1 MHDSEPI
8 NCHLVIADN
17 EGQAGEEL
25 QPRSV
30 STSSSGSASLTAP
43 DSKFFSFQC
52 DCGKCTIL
60 GHVTGRDKCLS
71 SKPPQ
76 IKRCTRDTACSD
88 TVSATEIS
96 ESFFMKSLDKE
107 TRKIHS
113 KFCSLL
119 TNTIMNLEKQKQYD
133 VTQLKQHVQK
143 LLTPQGLYFHQMY
156 HSPSEHILLCDA
168 ISFNDLIEFLQN
180 NFCSWFNYS
189 LISAIREEVLF
200 PYEDDEALQKY
211 ERFFR
216 QYVNRRCFLFV
227 DDFGPQPS
235 HIESVEITCKID
247 VDFDAITNDQI
258 QHLKLVFIECWEQLL
273 PHQVLNLKHVQ
284 EGCTELVFRVPAC
297 FSHLYS
303 QLSPK
308 QMQHLKENAF
318 IEVKIGRQVDLI
330 LKVISIFT
338 LGLQY

>member
-1 MHDSEPI
+1 M
-8 NCHLVIADN
+8 
-17 EGQAGEEL
+17 
-25 QPRSV
+25 
-30 STSSSGSASLTAP
+30 
-43 DSKFFSFQC
+43 
-52 DCGKCTIL
+52 

-88 TVSATEIS
+88 TVSPTEIS
-96 ESFFMKSLDKE
+96 VSFFMKALNKE

-119 TNTIMNLEKQKQYD
+119 TNTIINLEKQEQYD
-133 VTQLKQHVQK
+133 LTQYVQK
-143 LLTPQGLYFHQMY
+143 LLTPQGSYFSQIY
-156 HSPSEHILLCDA
+156 RSPSEQILLCDA

-189 LISAIREEVLF
+189 LISEIRKENLF
-200 PYEDDEALQKY
+200 PYEDNEALHKY
-211 ERFFR
+211 ERLFQ

-227 DDFGPQPS
+227 DDFGPEPS
-235 HIESVEITCKID
+235 HIESVEITCKVD
-247 VDFDAITNDQI
+247 VDFHTITYDQI
-258 QHLKLVFIECWEQLL
+258 QELKLVFIECWEQEL
-273 PHQVLNLKHVQ
+273 PHQVLNLKHVR

-318 IEVKIGRQVDLI
+318 IEVKIGQQVL
-330 LKVISIFT
+330 LKVITIFM
-338 LGLQY
+338 LDSY